1 MPYRDYKSKTIK
13 IHTSPFI
20 SKIKGEIQ
28 SLIQQNQYDFYEQE
42 VVEVIDILLREDN
55 LPKDNGVKNH
65 RYYGAIKGRW
75 VENKQQSIL
84 PLGEVWILPL
94 DPNIKRYPVIGENVV
109 CVNHIGRTYYT
120 SVVNINNNPNNNKL
134 VGLSSAGKGTQR
146 ERYTIYEQ
154 TKPEHI
160 HRNFNVKANPGDFIL
175 QGRYGNSINLGAHQ
189 IGQSS
194 IKLVAGHNPKNNYD
208 IIKDAASIYIQDG
221 GTVQIENPNPNF
233 SDNTIMGKKIV
244 LDADYIVLNAKQN
257 IKIQSGNE
265 THIIGKV
272 LELSHNPSSQFDDS
286 GTYIN
291 QTDEYLQNLEEKF
304 HNEVN
309 REITKC
315 IDAFMQ
321 ISDPLQEDFEM
332 VVDLVNKVVETPG
345 NIIKAIQNFRKVNH
359 EPTVKFTEYDRL
371 MKELEQLR
379 QQMDNVTAGETALGK
394 PDPVGRA
401 IVVGKMV
408 KVIRDLSN
416 PSTYL
421 RFDIQMKKEP
431 K

>member
-1 MPYRDYKSKTIK
+1 
-13 IHTSPFI
+13 
-20 SKIKGEIQ
+20 
-28 SLIQQNQYDFYEQE
+28 
-42 VVEVIDILLREDN
+42 
-55 LPKDNGVKNH
+55 
-65 RYYGAIKGRW
+65 
-75 VENKQQSIL
+75 
-84 PLGEVWILPL
+84 
-94 DPNIKRYPVIGENVV
+94 
-109 CVNHIGRTYYT
+109 
-120 SVVNINNNPNNNKL
+120 
-134 VGLSSAGKGTQR
+134 
-146 ERYTIYEQ
+146 
-154 TKPEHI
+154 
-160 HRNFNVKANPGDFIL
+160 
-175 QGRYGNSINLGAHQ
+175 
-189 IGQSS
+189 
-194 IKLVAGHNPKNNYD
+194 LVAGHNPKNNYD